1 MTPRRGVALSNS
13 PSLFSVHRYHAH
25 MTDSG
30 SGLTLPQG
38 FQTAAMSAGIKPSGR
53 TDLSCVVSE
62 ANCVWAYAGTR
73 STTAAA
79 SVTRNSEL
87 YRNGGLV
94 RALVVNA
101 GNANAATGA
110 RGARDN
116 AEMADALGSVLN
128 VNADAIL
135 TASTGIIGHPLPM
148 DRVLSGVEHLPEEL
162 GREAAPF
169 AAAIMTTDTRPKV
182 AQAVLSTGARI
193 VGTAKGSGMIHPD
206 MATMFAFAFTDAGV
220 DQDTLRAAFPEVVNR
235 TFNAVTVDGDTSTND
250 MALVLA
256 NGRAGKVD
264 PAEFLAALEGVM
276 RDLARMIAADGEGAT
291 KLLTVRVSGARTEAE
306 ALTAARTCCVS
317 PLLKS
322 AVHGNDPNWGRVI
335 MAVGRSGAA
344 VEIERMT
351 VGVQG
356 TPVFAGRPLPYD
368 DAAVSASMQAGE
380 VVFEIDLGVGDAG
393 GEAWGCDLSAEYV
406 SINADYT
413 T

>member
-1 MTPRRGVALSNS
+1 
-13 PSLFSVHRYHAH
+13 

-30 SGLTLPQG
+30 LTFPQG
-38 FQTAAMSAGIKPSGR
+38 FTAAAMAAGIKPSGK
-53 TDLSCVVSE
+53 TDLSCVVSD
-62 ANCVWAYAGTR
+62 AACAWAFVGTR
-73 STTAAA
+73 SSAAA
-79 SVTRNSEL
+79 ACVTRNREV
-87 YRNGGLV
+87 YGQAGPV

-110 RGARDN
+110 QGARDN
-116 AEMADALGSVLN
+116 ADIADALGSVLN
-128 VNADAIL
+128 VEPDAVL
-135 TASTGIIGHPLPM
+135 TASTGIIGHLLPM
-148 DRVLSGVEHLPEEL
+148 DRVLSGVEHLPDEL
-162 GREAAPF
+162 GRDAAPF
-169 AAAIMTTDTRPKV
+169 AAAIMTTDTHPKT
-182 AQAVLSTGARI
+182 AQATLSTGARI

-206 MATMFAFAFTDAGV
+206 MATMFAFAFSDARV
-220 DQDTLRAAFPEVVNR
+220 DQAALRAAFPAIVNR

-256 NGRAGKVD
+256 NGHAGDVD
-264 PAEFLAALEGVM
+264 PAEFLTALEGVM
-276 RDLARMIAADGEGAT
+276 RDLARQIAADGEGAT
-291 KLLTVRVSGARTEAE
+291 KLLTVRVSGARSEAE

-344 VEIERMT
+344 VDVERMT
-351 VGVQG
+351 VQVQG

-368 DAAVSASMQAGE
+368 AAQVSASMQAPE
-380 VVFEIDLGVGDAG
+380 VVFEVGLGVGDAA